1 MFSGKKKYHFFQM
14 LQKILYSSRIFLER
28 PSFQN
33 IQKRKLWFLV
43 QWERCYQ
50 QSRGNTKDLLA
61 VLKSFCG
68 CKILWCK
75 TLTFQLPP
83 GLAIF
88 GCMFRNSDN
97 SSSAI
102 VVPNKLMS
110 EIDKKFHHCVI
121 SSTHIK
127 NLSIQQFQLY
137 QVSCCLQLE
146 VN

>member
-68 CKILWCK
+68 YKILWCK

-83 GLAIF
+83 GFAIF

-97 SSSAI
+97 SNGPI